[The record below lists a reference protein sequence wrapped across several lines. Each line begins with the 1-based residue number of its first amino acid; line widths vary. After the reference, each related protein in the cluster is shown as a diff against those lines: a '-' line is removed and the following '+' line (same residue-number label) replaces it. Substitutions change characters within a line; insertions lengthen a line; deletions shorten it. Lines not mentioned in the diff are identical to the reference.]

1 LMAPPLATA
10 TDTDLHLIDA
20 GSRALAQDLVK
31 RERSEAAGGDAGVE

>member
-1 LMAPPLATA
+1 MG
-10 TDTDLHLIDA
+10 DGA